1 MLISLV
7 IFIYQMDIFIIK
19 QSQKSRPVLLDGTR
33 LLDCFGRE
41 ILPFYIQSAV
51 IVQYKLGTINNK
63 VQNLT
68 TIESLGNVSMLAYLN
83 MLKVA
88 LFKFLLYFFS

>member
-1 MLISLV
+1 
-7 IFIYQMDIFIIK
+7 MDIFIIK

-41 ILPFYIQSAV
+41 ILPFYIQMAV

-68 TIESLGNVSMLAYLN
+68 TMESLGNVSMLAYLN
-83 MLKVA
+83 MQKVS
-88 LFKFLLYFFS
+88 LFKLLLYFFS